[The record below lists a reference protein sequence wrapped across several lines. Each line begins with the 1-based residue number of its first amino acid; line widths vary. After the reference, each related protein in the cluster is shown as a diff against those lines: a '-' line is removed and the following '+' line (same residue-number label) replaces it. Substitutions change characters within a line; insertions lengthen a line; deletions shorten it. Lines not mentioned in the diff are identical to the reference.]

1 MKKFIILLL
10 FFITGC
16 GVGCIEGSK
25 GISGNSVIV
34 EVTPKVNKVR
44 NVLQPNWI
52 DTGLRI
58 SKDQSPVKLTIT
70 GVLNMCPKDSLNP
83 KDIIVSAATCNKA
96 VYDVDYYNESIYEN
110 LGNTCKSAGS
120 QSQSKSYFST
130 AARSISTF
138 YMNKGDIFKVSLI
151 PRKLKVEDCTVDALK
166 EYGIIYYSDDE
177 IFEDSNCNTAMS
189 AENICKNGASKFY
202 IKVEKE
208 CKESGEAFA
217 GIPRLQGTEVS
228 ALVDNTTTPYGNK
241 IFYDKSVEK
250 DWIKA
255 PFVYDARIIKN
266 KKIDVGVLKKH
277 CAIIKKLNEKG
288 IISHVDTASTSQLEY
303 YKKQQ
308 EQGNIEKDVT
318 LDTIK
323 EIIDIVNN
331 FTTYDINCICG
342 TICNSKSQLIADKKI
357 ATISN
362 YGADGNCVTENSKV
376 DMNVTLDEISKT
388 SLEDIAKN
396 SDSEQIIQGL
406 SAYFDITPKS
416 GMKKSLSKNYY
427 CFPKKTYGHFCYA
440 QGSRDI
446 ESSSLKPDFNYTYE
460 HDDRM
465 QLRFVILGAESAYG
479 LYSGG
484 YNIHV
489 ERICNF
495 MYGKKLYMY
504 IGDNAPTMFP
514 GDKGTVELFVPNP
527 KDQTS
532 GTGVYMING
541 NGSEKK
547 SGKIYLG
554 IDVRGYEDQFDY
566 SSLPGME
573 SENKYFA
580 DFFVKVWNPNFSKAF
595 VMIRDTLLRILYG
608 LPKDVKVDSISQA
621 IDVIHTNKS
630 KGAVQSIY
638 TNQTSAGSLWR
649 ALQAL
654 CTLYIIFTV
663 LGYIIGVIKC
673 TKYDLVVRI
682 AKIAVVVGLISQGS
696 WEFFSD
702 HFFSIF
708 VQGVSDLI
716 AAFNGELDGD
726 NSFAFLDPTIGVLLT
741 GEVWIRLATLIIT
754 GPIGWLMFIII
765 LWAFI
770 VFFICI
776 IEAVIA
782 YLFTIV
788 GIAFLATL
796 APIFITFVFFQ
807 LTKTLFD
814 SWIKM
819 LVNFSLQ
826 PIILFAALAFLNQ
839 VMLTVLYSV
848 TGFTVCSQCY
858 LGFNIPIGAVE
869 KGAPPD
875 ICLIYVLAP
884 IGYSPAL
891 SITES
896 IREAYVQGGRGLFGL
911 PFSVASVLMLLIVA
925 NAMRGFKNMSET
937 IAHSISGSVAG
948 LGASIHA
955 ATQSLASIVGLDQ
968 ETQSIIK
975 DAIRNRRSTGKSD
988 INIVSRSNI
997 NPENK
1002 GESIEKSGDH
1012 GSDSTPRNHNYD
1024 VQTDNGTSSK
1034 PTDIS
1039 QQPQSG
1045 DSGKEDRR
1053 IGGHDD
1059 GRLNSYIS
1067 SPSDDVVL
1075 DVCPSYDKVQGVN
1088 NNLDANSPISR
1099 SESTTVDDTN
1109 VSGITAHDLSN
1120 DSGSERRELVD
1131 DSIDNI
1137 SGMTAHDL
1145 SNDSGSERRELVDD
1159 STDNISDITAHDLSN
1174 DSGSERRE
1182 LVDDSTDNIS
1192 GMTAHDLSNDSGSE
1206 RRELVD
1212 DSTDNISDITAHD
1225 LSNDSDSERR
1235 ELVDDST
1242 DNISGMTAH
1251 DLSNDSGSERRE
1263 LVDDST
1269 DNISDITAHDPIN
1282 DSGDINERGELHNA
1296 VNDDILNV
1304 IPDIDES
1311 KNAADVSTSDSIG
1324 YDIDDQNL
1332 GNVDSFTDDN
1342 ESTTENNDSD
1352 TQVEAEKASVIV
1364 ESYDDADVN
1373 GRKGRRKDIN
1383 FLDGPQRKRL
1393 YMDEHSSVAEK
1404 IAGHE
1409 SAIKVEEE
1417 SYERGIVRRLDEKN
1431 QQE

>member
-16 GVGCIEGSK
+16 EVRCIEGSK
-25 GISGNSVIV
+25 GVSGNSVVV

-44 NVLQPNWI
+44 NIVQPNWI
-52 DTGLRI
+52 DTGLRV
-58 SKDQSPVKLTIT
+58 SKDQSPMKLMIT

-83 KDIIVSAATCNKA
+83 KDVVVPAVTCNNSA
-96 VYDVDYYNESIYEN
+96 YVVNYHDESIYEN
-110 LGNTCKSAGS
+110 LVNICKSAGS
-120 QSQSKSYFST
+120 KQPSSSYLSPT
-130 AARSISTF
+130 ARSISTF
-138 YMNKGDIFKVSLI
+138 YMNKGDMFKVSLI
-151 PRKLKVEDCTVDALK
+151 PRKLKVEDCSADALK
-166 EYGIIYYSDDE
+166 ESGIIYYSDDE
-177 IFEDSNCNTAMS
+177 IFEDSSCSTAMS

-208 CKESGEAFA
+208 CKSSEHAFA
-217 GIPRLQGTEVS
+217 VIPRLQGTEVS

-241 IFYDKSVEK
+241 VFYNKSLEK

-255 PFVYDARIIKN
+255 PFVYDARMIKN
-266 KKIDVGVLKKH
+266 KRIDVDILKKH
-277 CAIIKKLNEKG
+277 CAIIKELNKNG
-288 IISHVDTASTSQLEY
+288 IISHVDTANTSQLEY

-308 EQGNIEKDVT
+308 EQGNIRKDIT

-323 EIIDIVNN
+323 EIIDVINN

-342 TICNSKSQLIADKKI
+342 TICNSKSQLSADKGI

-362 YGADGNCVTENSKV
+362 YRADGNCITENSKV
-376 DMNVTLDEISKT
+376 DMNVTFNEASEAN
-388 SLEDIAKN
+388 LEDIIKSN
-396 SDSEQIIQGL
+396 DSGQVIQGL
-406 SAYFDITPKS
+406 TAYFDIIPKP
-416 GMKKSLSKNYY
+416 GIKKNLNKDYY
-427 CFPKKTYGHFCYA
+427 CFPKKTYSHYCYSND
-440 QGSRDI
+440 SRDV

-460 HDDRM
+460 LDDRM
-465 QLRFVILGAESAYG
+465 KLRFTVLGSGLNYH

-489 ERICNF
+489 ERTCNF

-514 GDKGTVELFVPNP
+514 GDKGTVELFVPDP
-527 KDQTS
+527 QDKTS

-541 NGSEKK
+541 DGSEKK

-566 SSLPGME
+566 SSLPGMK

-580 DFFVKVWNPNFSKAF
+580 DFFVKTWNPNFSKVF

-621 IDVIHTNKS
+621 IDLIHANKS

-663 LGYIIGVIKC
+663 LGYIIGVVKC

-765 LWAFI
+765 LWASI
-770 VFFICI
+770 VFFICV

-782 YLFTIV
+782 YLLTIV
-788 GIAFLATL
+788 AIAFLATL

-858 LGFNIPIGAVE
+858 LGFDLPIGAVE
-869 KGAPPD
+869 EGAPPD

-911 PFSVASVLMLLIVA
+911 PFSVVSVLILLIVA

-975 DAIRNRRSTGKSD
+975 DAIRNRRSTGKSN
-988 INIVSRSNI
+988 INMVSRSNI

-1002 GESIEKSGDH
+1002 GESVEKSDDH
-1012 GSDSTPRNHNYD
+1012 GSDSTPRNHNYN
-1024 VQTDNGTSSK
+1024 VQTDNGISSK

-1045 DSGKEDRR
+1045 DNGKEDR

-1059 GRLNSYIS
+1059 GLLNSYIS
-1067 SPSDDVVL
+1067 SPSDNIVL
-1075 DVCPSYDKVQGVN
+1075 DVRSNYDEVQGVN

-1109 VSGITAHDLSN
+1109 VSGITTHDVSNDTHDVSN
-1120 DSGSERRELVD
+1120 DSEGTSRRMELVND
-1131 DSIDNI
+1131 STDSI
-1137 SGMTAHDL
+1137 SGITTHDAT
-1145 SNDSGSERRELVDD
+1145 NDGGDTSEAND
-1159 STDNISDITAHDLSN
+1159 STDNV
-1174 DSGSERRE
+1174 SGMATRDTT
-1182 LVDDSTDNIS
+1182 DDSEGANEV
-1192 GMTAHDLSNDSGSE
+1192 H
-1206 RRELVD
+1206 
-1212 DSTDNISDITAHD
+1212 STVS
-1225 LSNDSDSERR
+1225 
-1235 ELVDDST
+1235 
-1242 DNISGMTAH
+1242 
-1251 DLSNDSGSERRE
+1251 
-1263 LVDDST
+1263 
-1269 DNISDITAHDPIN
+1269 
-1282 DSGDINERGELHNA
+1282 
-1296 VNDDILNV
+1296 DDILNV
-1304 IPDIDES
+1304 IPDIDDS
-1311 KNAADVSTSDSIG
+1311 KNAADVSTNIEYGINDQDLSNIDSLTG
-1324 YDIDDQNL
+1324 
-1332 GNVDSFTDDN
+1332 DN

-1364 ESYDDADVN
+1364 ESDDDGDVN
-1373 GRKGRRKDIN
+1373 ARKRGKKDIY

-1417 SYERGIVRRLDEKN
+1417 SYERGIVRKLNEKD
-1431 QQE
+1431 QKE